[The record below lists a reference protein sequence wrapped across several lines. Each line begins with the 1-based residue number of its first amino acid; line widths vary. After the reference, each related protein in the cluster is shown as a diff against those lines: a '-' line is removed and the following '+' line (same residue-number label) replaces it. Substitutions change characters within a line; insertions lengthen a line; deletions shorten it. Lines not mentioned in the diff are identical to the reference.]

1 MKKINPAHLAAMMSL
16 TNSCPYYRLLG
27 MRIVELGSGYSRVEM
42 DVDMSKHGNPFGSVH
57 GGAYASLIDV
67 AAYWAAYSDQAE
79 DAGMTSL
86 DLAVTNLSMCRGGK
100 LTAHGKA
107 VKEGRSICLSE
118 VTITDDTGKL
128 IAHGTSKLLMLNG
141 RQSAAD
147 ALRAAG
153 RSEVPPKF
161 LNSENE

>member
-1 MKKINPAHLAAMMSL
+1 MMQL

-27 MRIVELGSGYSRVEM
+27 MRIVDLGSGWSKVEL
-42 DVDMSKHGNPFGSVH
+42 DVDMQKHTNPFGSVH

-107 VKEGRSICLSE
+107 VKEGRSVCLSE
-118 VTITDDTGKL
+118 VTITDETGKL

-147 ALRAAG
+147 VLRRAG
-153 RSEVPPKF
+153 CSEVPPKF
-161 LNSENE
+161 IETEE

>member
-1 MKKINPAHLAAMMSL
+1 MKKINPAHLSAMMQL

-27 MRIVELGSGYSRVEM
+27 MRIVELGSGYSKVEM
-42 DVDMSKHGNPFGSVH
+42 DVDMGKHGNPFGSVH

-67 AAYWAAYSDQAE
+67 AAYWAAYSDQLE
-79 DAGMTSL
+79 GAGMTSL

-118 VTITDDTGKL
+118 VTITDDSGKL

-147 ALRAAG
+147 AMRAAG
-153 RSEVPPKF
+153 CSEVPPKF
-161 LNSENE
+161 VEDAEA

>member
-1 MKKINPAHLAAMMSL
+1 MKKINPEHLAAMMNI

-42 DVDMSKHGNPFGSVH
+42 DVDMSRHQNPFGSVH

-86 DLAVTNLSMCRGGK
+86 DLSVTNLSMCRGGR
-100 LTAHGKA
+100 LTATGKA
-107 VKEGRSICLSE
+107 IKEGRSICMSE
-118 VTITDDTGKL
+118 VRITDDTGRL

-153 RSEVPPKF
+153 CAYVPPKF
-161 LNSENE
+161 IEEE